1 METKCF
7 GAVKKQQNY
16 DEWMQNQNTGVYNGI
31 DNSHNAYMLV
41 YDKKI
46 KHPFK
51 INIAEAVVEAI
62 RAGNEENLPN
72 CFSLYPN
79 LLE

>member
-1 METKCF
+1 
-7 GAVKKQQNY
+7 
-16 DEWMQNQNTGVYNGI
+16 
-31 DNSHNAYMLV
+31 MLV
-41 YDKKI
+41 YEKKI

-62 RAGNEENLPN
+62 RTMNEINLPN

-79 LLE
+79 LLEQVRKGHSLFYDAENHEYYALVDQS